1 MPFQLNSSS
10 QGSALPRGRGP
21 PQGHKATKNRSKL
34 RHSHRRGYVTNTHQ
48 VPEGHDPSSVWLRP
62 LWAAGHGAAHG
73 LQGRVGPQVHQKKG
87 RDTYPH
93 QEEERSWATSWPSS
107 GERQPRRTEP
117 FPSVHNKPFQGKKK
131 KKRPFLFTYS
141 WFKFLSIE
149 QVVYLLPLEY
159 IMVVTTEGW

>member
-1 MPFQLNSSS
+1 MPFQLNSSI
-10 QGSALPRGRGP
+10 QGSVLPHGRGP
-21 PQGHKATKNRSKL
+21 PQGHKATKNMSKL

-48 VPEGHDPSSVWLRP
+48 VPKGHDPSGVRLRP

-87 RDTYPH
+87 KDTYPY
-93 QEEERSWATSWPSS
+93 QEEERGAEQRPGHHQERGSQEGLNPSPLCTINLS
-107 GERQPRRTEP
+107 R
-117 FPSVHNKPFQGKKK
+117 KKK

-159 IMVVTTEGW
+159 IMLVTTEGW